1 MFQKNDG
8 AKHLIRKSWKGEKLD
23 ALDIDNFCDLHN
35 KEKGKGIGRERRVLI
50 EECPSLG

>member
-1 MFQKNDG
+1 MMALNISLERAEK
-8 AKHLIRKSWKGEKLD
+8 EKLD

-35 KEKGKGIGRERRVLI
+35 KEKRKGIGRERRVLI